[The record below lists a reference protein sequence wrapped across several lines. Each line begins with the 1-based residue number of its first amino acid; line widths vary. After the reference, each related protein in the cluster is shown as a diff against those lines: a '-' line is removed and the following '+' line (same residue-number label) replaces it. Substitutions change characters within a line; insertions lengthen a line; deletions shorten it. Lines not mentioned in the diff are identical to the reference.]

1 MYRNLQNRA
10 SLFIQARRQ
19 KKKSQLLKLQMLLNK
34 TRYYGCL
41 SASSCMYKIDEAK
54 KVRWELQQHMHEHR
68 SKSVIPGHLHTLKFA
83 FSFKQCWNCNLSTE
97 LFSAKHRQKD
107 LWVLFLHVLCYY
119 LILLQ
124 LKKKG
129 EFSEVLKGQ
138 NPCNLQCNFHL
149 CLWIQ
154 NNTMGVTLT
163 FEKQG
168 LSRLWWMFPSPLKC
182 LCFLFNIR

>member
-1 MYRNLQNRA
+1 MYRNLQNRV

-19 KKKSQLLKLQMLLNK
+19 KKKKQLKLQMILNK

-41 SASSCMYKIDEAK
+41 SASSFMYKIDEAK
-54 KVRWELQQHMHEHR
+54 KVRWELQQHIHEHR
-68 SKSVIPGHLHTLKFA
+68 SKSGIPGHLHTLKFV
-83 FSFKQCWNCNLSTE
+83 FSSKQCWNCNLSTE

-107 LWVLFLHVLCYY
+107 LWVLFLFLHLLCYY

-138 NPCNLQCNFHL
+138 NPCNLHCNFHL
-149 CLWIQ
+149 CLELKRIQ
-154 NNTMGVTLT
+154 WV
-163 FEKQG
+163 
-168 LSRLWWMFPSPLKC
+168 WC
-182 LCFLFNIR
+182 